1 MSNGASAAASAF
13 PLSSG
18 QSLGARTKSP
28 ATNSSTSIE
37 GWLQNV
43 PPPTS
48 NAVPVLPAKPQ
59 SNSNEL
65 ADAWSV
71 KPADPWKQQPS
82 QQQQQQQQQ
91 QVPDP
96 WNSKTS
102 NEPLDPWAPLGDLHA
117 SGVSHAYHMVVVS
130 FAILKQ
136 TYSFLILVSGTL
148 IIWSS
153 PNK

>member
-1 MSNGASAAASAF
+1 MWSASKPDPWLPPPPHMNGAGATALPAF
-13 PLSSG
+13 PLE

-28 ATNSSTSIE
+28 AANSSSTIE

-59 SNSNEL
+59 SNTNEL
-65 ADAWSV
+65 ADAWSI
-71 KPADPWKQQPS
+71 KPDPWKQPQQSQP
-82 QQQQQQQQQ
+82 QQQ

-102 NEPLDPWAPLGDLHA
+102 NEPLDPWAPLSGGELNQA
-117 SGVSHAYHMVVVS
+117 SGVS
-130 FAILKQ
+130 
-136 TYSFLILVSGTL
+136 
-148 IIWSS
+148 
-153 PNK
+153 